1 MPVTSLSRNFEG
13 FHKFSKISGLKP
25 SKLRF
30 EIVGIDTLI
39 DKGVRV
45 IFCSMKCISL
55 TEQTVKIP
63 GIHFL
68 TLKRLKKK

>member
-25 SKLRF
+25 NKLKF
-30 EIVGIDTLI
+30 EIVGIDTL
-39 DKGVRV
+39 KGVRV
-45 IFCSMKCISL
+45 IFCRMKSINL

-63 GIHFL
+63 GIHLL
-68 TLKRLKKK
+68 TIKSLKKK